1 MEFNIELYK
10 RALNFAAEAHKDQL
24 TPNGYPYILHVTTV
38 AVEVIGS
45 YLNNNTHTYSE
56 DRIYGDINIA
66 ACCAL
71 LHDTIEDTEVSY
83 SELCATFGSSI
94 ADGVLALT
102 KNKDFKKELQMD
114 DSLNRLLLLSPEIQS
129 VKLADRITNLSSI
142 PMKWNKEKIT
152 NYLNESV
159 NILHK
164 LGDSNKY
171 LSKRLANKIEHIIMD
186 IK

>member
-10 RALNFAAEAHKDQL
+10 RALHFAAEAHNGQL
-24 TPNGYPYILHVTTV
+24 TPNGYPYILHVTSV

-56 DRIYGDINIA
+56 DRIYGDINVA

-71 LHDTIEDTEVSY
+71 LHDTIEDTNVTY
-83 SELCATFGSSI
+83 SELCATFGTTI

-102 KNKDFKKELQMD
+102 KNKDLDKELQMD
-114 DSLNRLLLLSPEIQS
+114 DSLHRLSLLAPEIQS

-142 PMKWNKEKIT
+142 PTKWNQEKI
-152 NYLNESV
+152 NKYLNESMS
-159 NILHK
+159 ILNK

-171 LSKRLANKIEHIIMD
+171 LSKRLANKIESIMLES
-186 IK
+186 